1 MFQLRP
7 SWMLISVSGS
17 ATRHLPGLSER
28 IRSIPAFCNSSR
40 YIPPSIPC
48 AATLVL
54 RSWSAASG
62 LTSHTRSRNREPNQ
76 ERAMGE
82 TFPDAAPSVRPPET
96 RLDSWKEIAAYLNR
110 DVTTVQRWEKREGMP
125 VHRHQHDRLGSVYAF
140 SSELDAWVQS
150 RRLRLEEEEQEH
162 KRRAETPVAAEG
174 DHRPIGTPRA
184 RRWLVVGGVAVLAVL
199 AVTYVMTRSRGRN
212 ATRPK
217 ITSLAV
223 LP

>member
-62 LTSHTRSRNREPNQ
+62 LTSHTRSRNHEPNQ

-140 SSELDAWVQS
+140 SAELDAWVQS
-150 RRLRLEEEEQEH
+150 RRLRLEEEEQE
-162 KRRAETPVAAEG
+162 RLAETPVDAEV
-174 DHRPIGTPRA
+174 DPRPTGTSRMRA
-184 RRWLVVGGVAVLAVL
+184 WIVLGVVAVLALIVGTGVYVL
-199 AVTYVMTRSRGRN
+199 IRSRAG
-212 ATRPK
+212 
-217 ITSLAV
+217 
-223 LP
+223 